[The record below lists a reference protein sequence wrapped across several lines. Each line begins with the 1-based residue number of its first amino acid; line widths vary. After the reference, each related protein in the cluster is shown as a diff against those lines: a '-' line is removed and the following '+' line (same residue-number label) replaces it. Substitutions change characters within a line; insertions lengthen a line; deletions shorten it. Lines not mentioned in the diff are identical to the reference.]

1 MYILLATIIKQDDR
15 GLLSNKMTEVCIFHS
30 CIFHVSSMMHIMC
43 VSRKI
48 GGRGIFS
55 GYLFRCCF
63 QEAVLFSGSG
73 GTLRRG
79 SLGGS
84 HFEWEKFAP
93 GFFYLHQVSWFCTK
107 SRTGPAICPTA
118 SGKGP
123 CVGPCFFPTPEKI
136 VQRKYMSKIHIKL
149 YDKSIGCE
157 IAFLKH
163 CRLPPNS

>member
-107 SRTGPAICPTA
+107 SRTGPFILHMLRWAYELHRSKPTR
-118 SGKGP
+118 SGGGERRGVYK
-123 CVGPCFFPTPEKI
+123 KK
-136 VQRKYMSKIHIKL
+136 QHMHKYV
-149 YDKSIGCE
+149 
-157 IAFLKH
+157 
-163 CRLPPNS
+163 

>member
-107 SRTGPAICPTA
+107 SRTGPLHFYHPGIIP
-118 SGKGP
+118 
-123 CVGPCFFPTPEKI
+123 V
-136 VQRKYMSKIHIKL
+136 
-149 YDKSIGCE
+149 
-157 IAFLKH
+157 AFLVNWW
-163 CRLPPNS
+163 NSLSFGSWLWPVRVRQ